1 MFKDILLMILIVG
14 IAILIFSAID
24 KNTPEE
30 PIISDQ
36 IPEQTVP
43 KGIEL
48 CFYKETPT
56 VNGEYF
62 DTAWL
67 RIDLQGP
74 KVTGEFINLPVQT
87 DSNFGKFEGTVGPVV
102 PEMMAR
108 IADVLWDSESEGM
121 KTKRELRI
129 IFGEGTARVGF
140 GDLQDRG
147 DGVYVYTDKENIE
160 TWQELTDVDCADLDD
175 REIVAK
181 YIRENIVSLVPEEP
195 VLGGTFYALGIR
207 LDPRTKTGTMEYED
221 GHIAGSAS
229 FSYTREGNNVSITNV
244 QKVN

>member
-1 MFKDILLMILIVG
+1 MFKNILLMILISG
-14 IAILIFSAID
+14 IVILIFSAVD
-24 KNTPEE
+24 KSVPEE
-30 PIISDQ
+30 PVISQ
-36 IPEQTVP
+36 EIPEPNVP

-48 CFYKETPT
+48 CFYKETLAAS
-56 VNGEYF
+56 GEYF

-67 RIDLQGP
+67 RMDLQGA
-74 KVTGEFINLPVQT
+74 KVIGEFRNLPAQT
-87 DSNFGKFEGTVGPVV
+87 DSNFGKFEGTVGSVV

-108 IADVLWDSESEGM
+108 IADVWWDSESEGM

-147 DGVYVYTDKENIE
+147 DGVYIYTDKENID
-160 TWQELTDVDCADLDD
+160 TWQELIDVDCADLDD

-207 LDPRTKTGTMEYED
+207 LEPRTKTGKMEYED
-221 GHIAGSAS
+221 GHIMGSAS
-229 FSYTREGNNVSITNV
+229 FYYTRNGNQVTITNIE
-244 QKVN
+244 KIN

>member
-30 PIISDQ
+30 PVISQ
-36 IPEQTVP
+36 EIPEQNIP

-56 VNGEYF
+56 ANPEYF

-67 RIDLQGP
+67 RMNLVGGS
-74 KVTGEFINLPVQT
+74 VTGEFRNLPAQT
-87 DSNFGKFEGTVGPVV
+87 DSNFGLFEGTVTPVI

-108 IADVLWDSESEGM
+108 IADVWWNSESEGM

-147 DGVYVYTDKENIE
+147 DGVYVYTDKENIQ

-181 YIRENIVSLVPEEP
+181 YIRENIISLVPEEP
-195 VLGGTFYALGIR
+195 VLGGTFYVLGIR
-207 LDPRTKTGTMEYED
+207 LDPRIKTGMMEYED
-221 GHIAGSAS
+221 GHIMGSAS
-229 FSYTREGNNVSITNV
+229 FDYTRNGENVTITNIE
-244 QKVN
+244 KLN